1 MRTNRTT
8 VIPGWAILVLS
19 TFFWTGAGHAQPA
32 KRTLVDWPH
41 AILSPTE
48 DSAVERAHSVMSR
61 LLRFWNGPRLPPR
74 LHVIDD
80 PAIWAESLPAGV
92 ILISRGAVALAQD
105 GANQQSD
112 SRLAFALAHEVAH
125 QRADHLWQHGF
136 FARATTTGG
145 NEAGPEPS
153 MSTAQEREAME
164 QQADAEGLTLAALAG
179 FDVTAVINEHDF
191 FTAWVERVRMTPCK
205 AADTGPAN
213 AHHPCAQARQRAE
226 RARNLIRH
234 VAAQTVFFEL
244 GTQAYAAGA
253 YALARYYYELF
264 GNVAPSAPVHTN
276 IGLTHLAEALALG
289 RMPPNDTFSRY
300 TFHYPIILSE
310 SPLPSPQ
317 RNKSHPIPSE
327 RQALISRHLEAARV
341 SFESVARLNPQEPN
355 YLAHLIVTYLLQ
367 NNIPMAR
374 GLLDGKLIP
383 QYGDTAAAYL
393 LRGITLAME
402 DQMEQ
407 AHAAFLSARSTALNA
422 TVPSMAQQDLIAY
435 AATANLER
443 LHSQRND
450 MAAAAA
456 EWRTLHDT
464 AQRLG
469 RHFLARVAQ
478 DASIKGVV
486 SVQETTKQRFLSD
499 VHHGLRVNNHAG
511 ERLRANPPAQKI
523 DLAANRRSLLSVQYA
538 DGTQALIDERKWVL
552 AVWQAFAADRAPF
565 SDTQA
570 ALRELGAPDRL
581 LVTEA
586 GVYWAFDRLQWGLRW
601 VDNRVVGAFQYP
613 SEQLASETAP
623 LLRAGVTASG
633 M

>member
-8 VIPGWAILVLS
+8 VIPGWAILLLC
-19 TFFWTGAGHAQPA
+19 TFFWTDAGHAQSA

-105 GANQQSD
+105 GADQQSD
-112 SRLAFALAHEVAH
+112 TRLAFALAHEVAH

-136 FARATTTGG
+136 FARATTSGG
-145 NEAGPEPS
+145 EESGSASS
-153 MSTAQEREAME
+153 MPTAAEREAME
-164 QQADAEGLTLAALAG
+164 QQADAEGLTLTALAG
-179 FDVTAVINEHDF
+179 FDVTAVVSEHDF
-191 FTAWVERVRMTPCK
+191 FTTWVERVRLTPCT
-205 AADTGPAN
+205 AVDTGPAN
-213 AHHPCAQARQRAE
+213 AHPCLQARQRAE

-234 VAAQTVFFEL
+234 IAAQTVFFEL

-253 YALARYYYELF
+253 YSLARYYYEIF

-289 RMPPNDTFSRY
+289 RAPQNDTFGRFS
-300 TFHYPIILSE
+300 FHYPIVLSE

-317 RNKSHPIPSE
+317 RNKSHFISPE
-327 RQALISRHLEAARV
+327 RQALISHHLEAARV
-341 SFESVARLNPQEPN
+341 SFESVARLNPQDPN

-383 QYGDTAAAYL
+383 QFGNTAAAYL

-422 TVPSMAQQDLIAY
+422 TVPSLAQEDLIAY
-435 AATANLER
+435 AATANLEL
-443 LHSQRND
+443 LHSQRSD

-469 RHFLARVAQ
+469 RHFLTRMTQ
-478 DASIKGVV
+478 DALIKGVV
-486 SVQETTKQRFLSD
+486 SVQETSKVRFLSD
-499 VHHGLRVNNHAG
+499 AHHGLRVNNHAG

-523 DLAANRRSLLSVQYA
+523 DLAANRLSLLSVQYA
-538 DGTQALIDERKWVL
+538 DGTRALIDERKRIL

-613 SEQLASETAP
+613 SEQLASESGP